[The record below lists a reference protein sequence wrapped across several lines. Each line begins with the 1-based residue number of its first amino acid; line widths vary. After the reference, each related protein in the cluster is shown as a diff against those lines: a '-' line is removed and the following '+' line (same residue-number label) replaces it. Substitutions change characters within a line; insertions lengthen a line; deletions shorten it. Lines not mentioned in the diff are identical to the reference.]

1 MMRKTL
7 SFNISTGRR
16 VKQYKLSMFLLFDIQ
31 RCNGCVTLAGKVGF
45 EWGSGVRAN
54 FTDPTAL
61 GYSVKHADDHCLGLA
76 FQYE

>member
-1 MMRKTL
+1 M
-7 SFNISTGRR
+7 
-16 VKQYKLSMFLLFDIQ
+16 KQYKLSMFLLFDIWL
-31 RCNGCVTLAGKVGF
+31 CNGFVTLAGKVGL

-61 GYSVKHADDHCLGLA
+61 GYSVKHADDHCSGLV